1 MNYSIMI
8 ESLPTL
14 LLITHLTTLLLYTHW
29 ICMRFMCISYL
40 VWIEKKQEAYFFW
53 KIKKGIIK
61 KCRRNFTF
69 VFLVVFF
76 MLKRFFPTSS
86 SSHISFKFKFILS
99 LLTSNINS
107 HQHSS
112 SLDLSSTGCLSLC
125 FLTCLNRVSFP
136 STNSIFVSTKF
147 HHNLHNFN

>member
-8 ESLPTL
+8 ESLPSPNSSTYCS
-14 LLITHLTTLLLYTHW
+14 LIYSVTLYTN
-29 ICMRFMCISYL
+29 ILNMYAVFVYLSYL

-69 VFLVVFF
+69 VFLVVF
-76 MLKRFFPTSS
+76 LCLRGFFLLFLLLLIFHSNS
-86 SSHISFKFKFILS
+86 NSFYLCLHPIY
-99 LLTSNINS
+99 S

-112 SLDLSSTGCLSLC
+112 SPDLSSTGCFFLC
-125 FLTCLNRVSFP
+125 FWTCFNRVFP
-136 STNSIFVSTKF
+136 
-147 HHNLHNFN
+147 LL